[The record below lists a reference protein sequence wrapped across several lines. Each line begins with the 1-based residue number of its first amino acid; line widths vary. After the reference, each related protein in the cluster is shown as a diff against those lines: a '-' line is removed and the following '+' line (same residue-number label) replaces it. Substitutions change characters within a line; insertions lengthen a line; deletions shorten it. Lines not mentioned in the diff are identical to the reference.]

1 MTAGDI
7 ISFGP
12 YRLIPAERLL
22 LRRGEAVDVGS
33 RALDVLIAL
42 VESAGAVV
50 GQRELMLRAWPNV
63 VVGEGSLRVAI
74 GGLRKA
80 LRDGRDDTR
89 YIANVAG
96 RGYSFV
102 AQVDRAKV
110 RPWASTPLAFVSEPH
125 RVPKHRL
132 PGPLARMVGRD
143 DAF

>member
-22 LRRGEAVDVGS
+22 LKRDETVDIGS

-63 VVGEGSLRVAI
+63 VVGEGSLRGAI

-110 RPWASTPLAFVSEPH
+110 RPWASTPLAFVS
-125 RVPKHRL
+125 
-132 PGPLARMVGRD
+132 
-143 DAF
+143 

>member
-12 YRLIPAERLL
+12 YCLLPAERRL
-22 LRRGEAVDVGS
+22 LRSGQAVDIGS

-42 VESAGAVV
+42 VESAGEVV

-63 VVGEGSLRVAI
+63 VVGDGSLRVAV

-80 LRDGRDDTR
+80 LRDGQDGMR

-96 RGYSFV
+96 RGYCFV
-102 AQVDRAKV
+102 AEVDRLTA
-110 RPWASTPLAFVSEPH
+110 RPVASTPLPAVSEPTLSQPQDF
-125 RVPKHRL
+125 RP
-132 PGPLARMVGRD
+132 D
-143 DAF
+143 